1 MSKVMLD
8 VTRVLL
14 VFPVVSLVHH
24 LAGLF
29 GCALD
34 PRLTIA
40 QVGLKAPDPLLDL
53 PALSHQAGKHHLKLS
68 SDTSL
73 GTGTA

>member
-1 MSKVMLD
+1 MSKVKLN
-8 VTRVLL
+8 VTRVVL

-34 PRLTIA
+34 PHLTIA
-40 QVGLKAPDPLLDL
+40 QVGLKAPDPLIYL
-53 PALSHQAGKHHLKLS
+53 PALAHQAERHHLNLQ
-68 SDTSL
+68 L
-73 GTGTA
+73 